1 MSMSS
6 SEGHSYDQLM
16 ANSYEVVSTVSCSAL
31 TTSQQA
37 SKRKRCDSNL
47 NLNDTTNMSLTLASP
62 PKKKKRT
69 SSSSSNA
76 FSAGMIKKNTVYCIC
91 KTKYDQTK

>member
-1 MSMSS
+1 VTPS
-6 SEGHSYDQLM
+6 
-16 ANSYEVVSTVSCSAL
+16 
-31 TTSQQA
+31 
-37 SKRKRCDSNL
+37 
-47 NLNDTTNMSLTLASP
+47 SP

-76 FSAGMIKKNTVYCIC
+76 FAAGLVKKNTVYCIC